1 MGKEILEATADRK
14 WVLENLTT
22 LTTHSWIPNM
32 IEIWGPSSLQ
42 VPGKPCYTVRSRIK
56 HQKRVSEHISSTPA
70 GNNQPNNQTENMVE
84 YAFNHNTNGLM
95 EKGLAWGSLHN
106 WDNFELGIYRPRTG
120 LTDMYCLVLIQ
131 PAAAGGFL
139 FGFVFALLTL
149 FVYFNSLKIALHS
162 AAEAGLALT
171 NVAGW

>member
-1 MGKEILEATADRK
+1 MSIRKPHHTDRTFLDSKHDWNMRPKLPASSREAVLHSEILDQISEEGL
-14 WVLENLTT
+14 W
-22 LTTHSWIPNM
+22 TH
-32 IEIWGPSSLQ
+32 LLH
-42 VPGKPCYTVRSRIK
+42 PCGEQPT
-56 HQKRVSEHISSTPA
+56 
-70 GNNQPNNQTENMVE
+70 NQPNRKNVVE
-84 YAFNHNTNGLM
+84 YAVNHNTNGLM

-162 AAEAGLALT
+162 AAEAGLAFT

>member
-1 MGKEILEATADRK
+1 MSEIPNKK
-14 WVLENLTT
+14 WKKKKKKENLTT
-22 LTTHSWIPNM
+22 LTTQSWIPNM

-42 VPGKPCYTVRSRIK
+42 VPGKPSY
-56 HQKRVSEHISSTPA
+56 SEILDQISEEGLWTHLLHPC
-70 GNNQPNNQTENMVE
+70 GEQPTNQPNRKNVVE
-84 YAFNHNTNGLM
+84 YAVNHNTNGLM

-131 PAAAGGFL
+131 PAAAAGCL